1 MPVDLLKE
9 VYLISHRLNLFL
21 LFPICK
27 NLNHK
32 QDSQTVSS
40 SFIGAKYKD
49 LKVGLATNP
58 GEDSNSAE
66 IAYDY
71 KF

>member
-1 MPVDLLKE
+1 MMT
-9 VYLISHRLNLFL
+9 N
-21 LFPICK
+21 

-49 LKVGLATNP
+49 LKVGFAKNP
-58 GEDSNSAE
+58 GEESRSAG
-66 IAYDY
+66 ISYSMQ
-71 KF
+71 F